1 MKYVRE
7 HKYVFFARN
16 TLWDMY
22 RPFNTKFVSEK
33 NIPDLADRARK
44 NNLSYYE
51 VKKLNPWIVDNTL
64 PDGKWN
70 IEVFK

>member
-1 MKYVRE
+1 
-7 HKYVFFARN
+7 
-16 TLWDMY
+16 MY